1 MKCIYCLQERT
12 AKDFKKREHV
22 ISQCFG
28 TFTPDNLIL
37 YQSVCDECNQYFGDK
52 IELYL
57 GRDTIEG
64 IERYKHG
71 IKPRK
76 QPKHKRIKFKIA
88 EGQLAGIIVT
98 PKYSEG
104 KDIIDIEPVLQV
116 GIFNKLLNRFDYYE
130 LDDIPAFDQLKKQ
143 GRELKGL
150 KFDFIYKDKHELN
163 ILLERLKG
171 KGYKEVKMDT
181 DKEWPDFVKRRN
193 QTLVAGEI
201 KIDRIIYRGIC
212 KIVFNYLT
220 YIQGKEF
227 VLSSNF
233 DEIRNF
239 IRYDKGNYNDFFF
252 VNQPHILAN
261 DRKLSKFNAKET
273 CGHLVVLGWNGMTLQ
288 GRISL
293 FNLNAYKIRASF

>member
-1 MKCIYCLQERT
+1 
-12 AKDFKKREHV
+12 
-22 ISQCFG
+22 
-28 TFTPDNLIL
+28 
-37 YQSVCDECNQYFGDK
+37 
-52 IELYL
+52 
-57 GRDTIEG
+57 
-64 IERYKHG
+64 
-71 IKPRK
+71 
-76 QPKHKRIKFKIA
+76 
-88 EGQLAGIIVT
+88 
-98 PKYSEG
+98 
-104 KDIIDIEPVLQV
+104 
-116 GIFNKLLNRFDYYE
+116 
-130 LDDIPAFDQLKKQ
+130 
-143 GRELKGL
+143 
-150 KFDFIYKDKHELN
+150 
-163 ILLERLKG
+163 
-171 KGYKEVKMDT
+171 MDT

-293 FNLNAYKIRASF
+293 FNLNTYMVRLCTNYAGIWMPIKSGHHFDVTS